1 MSGFETGNDRNSLDV
16 ERFPSIILGYFRRHG
31 RDFPWRETADPYAI
45 LVSEIMLQQTQTSRV
60 LPKYAEFLETFP
72 TVTDLAAASLADVL
86 RHWQGLGYNRRAKY
100 LKACAE
106 AVAGEHN
113 GEFPR
118 TRDALMKL
126 PGIGVYTSGAMC
138 AFAFRQPVVFIDT
151 NIRRVY
157 LHFYFVDADG
167 VHDREILPVL
177 EETLFRPDP
186 RTWYHALM
194 DYGAMLGKNFPN
206 ANRRSVHYTRQSA
219 FENSNRQIRGRILN
233 VLAQGPA
240 RYLSLVED
248 LPFDEERV
256 SDALEGLEAEG
267 MIVRDASGV
276 YLPGAVQP
284 PGNGTD

>member
-1 MSGFETGNDRNSLDV
+1 MSGFETGNNGNRLDV
-16 ERFPSIILGYFRRHG
+16 ERFQSIILGYFRRHG

-45 LVSEIMLQQTQTSRV
+45 LVSEVMLQQTQTSRV
-60 LPKYAEFLETFP
+60 VPKYEEFLEAFP

-106 AVAGEHN
+106 AVAGEHD

-118 TRDALMKL
+118 SRDALMKL

-157 LHFYFVDADG
+157 LHFCFAETDG

-194 DYGAMLGKNFPN
+194 DYGAMLGRSFPN

-219 FENSNRQIRGRILN
+219 FENSNRQIRGRILTA
-233 VLAQGPA
+233 LAGGPSP
-240 RYLSLVED
+240 YQSLVED
-248 LPFDEERV
+248 LPFDRERV
-256 SDALEGLEAEG
+256 SDALDGLEAEG
-267 MIVRDASGV
+267 MIVRDASSV
-276 YLPGAVQP
+276 SLPGDVHQP
-284 PGNGTD
+284 GDGMD